1 MCAQQ
6 FIAWMKEWLPVIQA
20 FGSIAT
26 VGAVVAAVVSSAAAR
41 RSSLAAEK
49 SSDAAR
55 TQIELANRTL
65 KTQRLNALLDNR
77 YDMTT
82 FRAKRFLRA
91 WYDEWKDKQGD
102 FTAEF
107 VAKAKRDAKW
117 EGNEYR
123 NHFIMYLIKVHD
135 LFKEGIIR
143 NEELGT
149 LVNSGDLALL
159 FTVLKPIE
167 AAIHQGLLTYNGD
180 DTEETDDL
188 LIFYKQKHRE
198 GFIK

>member
-1 MCAQQ
+1 M
-6 FIAWMKEWLPVIQA
+6 
-20 FGSIAT
+20 
-26 VGAVVAAVVSSAAAR
+26 R
-41 RSSLAAEK
+41 RL
-49 SSDAAR
+49 R

-77 YDMTT
+77 YDMTN

-91 WYDEWKDKQGD
+91 WYDEWTDKRGN

-107 VAKAKRDAKW
+107 VRRAERDAKW

-123 NHFIMYLIKVHD
+123 NHFITYLIKIHD
-135 LFKEGIIR
+135 LFKEGIIS

-149 LVNSGDLALL
+149 LVNGGDLALL

-167 AAIHQGLLTYNGD
+167 AAIHQGLLTYNRD
-180 DTEETDDL
+180 ATEETDDL
-188 LIFYKQKHRE
+188 LIFYKQKHGE